1 MVHLKDKY
9 IQTFDTFKE
18 LVLFILFYN
27 YFSKLMKAQQA
38 ENWLYVLSYR
48 SVKFYLFVVDL
59 HKSSLSLCLPSHHY
73 TMEGKVNVFCLGR
86 CVLVFVNLKCMTWL
100 KESCSNNFLSFLI
113 FLRIYIWCFLKISF
127 SVSLYAYWNNYLL
140 IFYAKAV
147 QCRAFAVSF
156 FPKMSIW
163 SRYGRIYPLKI
174 FWQKPLKIGLKQG
187 WKSDDMG
194 VMREKWGRRREGD
207 KGDLVHH
214 LPSYVSV
221 FDTEIPGPPQRV
233 LARQGQIFYPKIF
246 WPVLSYKSILKPKI

>member
-100 KESCSNNFLSFLI
+100 KESSSNNFLSFLI
-113 FLRIYIWCFLKISF
+113 FLRIYIWCFLKIYF

-147 QCRAFAVSF
+147 QGIFSF
-156 FPKMSIW
+156 FFSPNVNLESVWENISFENFLTKAPEN
-163 SRYGRIYPLKI
+163 R
-174 FWQKPLKIGLKQG
+174 FETGLKEWWYGSNEGKMRKEEGGWQG
-187 WKSDDMG
+187 W
-194 VMREKWGRRREGD
+194 
-207 KGDLVHH
+207 
-214 LPSYVSV
+214 
-221 FDTEIPGPPQRV
+221 
-233 LARQGQIFYPKIF
+233 
-246 WPVLSYKSILKPKI
+246 LSSSSTIIC